1 MRTDNQTK
9 IHHLAVTLK
18 VNDGLGYTPD
28 AIEEDYL
35 ERAQGMSDELAE
47 KDIHILTYLD
57 DEFPQLL
64 ADTPDTPRILYVRS
78 VSPLDEI
85 FDKKMV
91 AVVGTR
97 DASPYG
103 LNTAWNFVCEAPD
116 KPVIVSGLALGID
129 IKAHNAALTVGR
141 PTIAVL
147 PCGLDTVYPF
157 AHRQIAEIIATT
169 RGCALVS
176 HYPPGTAPDAFRFLD
191 RNRVIAGL
199 SEATVVVESKAKGG
213 AIVIARLAKSFDRRV
228 FAFPGRIDDVRSAGC
243 NALIAEGTARIL
255 TRELYDQV

>member
-1 MRTDNQTK
+1 MTDIKTR
-9 IHHLAVTLK
+9 ILHLATAMM
-18 VNDGLGYTPD
+18 VNDNPPCLPKVVT
-28 AIEEDYL
+28 EEYL
-35 ERAQGMSDELAE
+35 NRAE
-47 KDIHILTYLD
+47 KDMADLEARGIQVLTYLD
-57 DEFPQLL
+57 EEYPRQL
-64 ADTPDTPRILYVRS
+64 ADIPNAPRILYVKS
-78 VSPLDEI
+78 VTPVEELFPE
-85 FDKKMV
+85 KMI

-103 LNTAWNFVCEAPD
+103 LNTAWNFVCEVPG
-116 KPVIVSGLALGID
+116 KSPIVSGLALGVD

-157 AHRQIAEIIATT
+157 AHRQIAGIIATT

-176 HYPPGTAPDAFRFLD
+176 PYPPGTAPEAFRFLD

-199 SEATVVVESKAKGG
+199 CDSTVVVESKAKGG
-213 AIVIARLAKSFDRRV
+213 ALVTAKLAKDYGRKV
-228 FAFPGRIDDVRSAGC
+228 FAFTGRIDDVRSAGC

-255 TRELYDQV
+255 TRELYNQV